1 MAPLIL
7 ESARAART
15 EAERVRSAS
24 FELRTAV
31 RQSNR
36 LAHART
42 AKAAAATA
50 ASEGRRR
57 AMTLASPWSA
67 LEWLP
72 QDEELGRVLVL
83 LD

>member
-1 MAPLIL
+1 LIL

-31 RQSNR
+31 RRSKR
-36 LAHART
+36 VAHAKT
-42 AKAAAATA
+42 ANAAAVAA

-57 AMTLASPWSA
+57 AMTLASPWSG
-67 LEWLP
+67 LEWLRE
-72 QDEELGRVLVL
+72 DEDLGRVLVP